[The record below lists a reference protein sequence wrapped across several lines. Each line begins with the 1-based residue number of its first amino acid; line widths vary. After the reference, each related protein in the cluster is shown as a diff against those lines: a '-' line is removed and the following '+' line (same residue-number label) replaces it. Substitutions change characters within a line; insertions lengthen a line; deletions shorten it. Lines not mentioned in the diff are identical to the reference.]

1 MTPQQIIE
9 QLEIDTD
16 GFNNL
21 LKEKH
26 FRLLKREH
34 FASMAMSAL
43 IIRGSI
49 GEKYIAE
56 QSVKYADVLINEL
69 NK

>member
-1 MTPQQIIE
+1 MTIPNESINSFKY
-9 QLEIDTD
+9 DD
-16 GFNNL
+16 GYGDNGTTTGL
-21 LKEKH
+21 T
-26 FRLLKREH
+26 KREY